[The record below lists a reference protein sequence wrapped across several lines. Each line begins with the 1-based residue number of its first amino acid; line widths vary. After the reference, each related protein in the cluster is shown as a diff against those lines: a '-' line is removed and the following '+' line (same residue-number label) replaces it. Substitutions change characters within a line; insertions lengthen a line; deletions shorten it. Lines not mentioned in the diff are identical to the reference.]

1 MKNKENLINFVKYL
15 DFMREELQ
23 KAIDEKQTLAATAR
37 NLSITPQKLNTLKNK
52 PKYFDTIIRKH
63 FITEKDYY
71 LALYQNQTVEDRIYK
86 AVLQIDEYKIV
97 ELTQK
102 EKDLI
107 NEALNQLNEREKDII
122 IQRYADRKSLDE
134 VGYDYNVTRERIR
147 QIEAKA
153 TRRLRAM
160 LYENL
165 KERYNNKNYE
175 QEIERINSNNSTK

>member
-1 MKNKENLINFVKYL
+1 MKNKENLINLVKYL
-15 DFMREELQ
+15 DLMKEELQ

-37 NLSITPQKLNTLKNK
+37 NLSITPQELNTLKSK

-63 FITEKDYY
+63 FVKEKDYY

-97 ELTQK
+97 ELTQE
-102 EKDLI
+102 EKNLI
-107 NEALNQLNEREKDII
+107 NQALNRLNEREKDII
-122 IQRYADRKSLDE
+122 IQRYADKKSLDE

-175 QEIERINSNNSTK
+175 QEIKRIDPNNSTK

>member
-1 MKNKENLINFVKYL
+1 MKNKENLIEFIKYL
-15 DFMREELQ
+15 DLMKEELQ
-23 KAIDEKQTLAATAR
+23 KAVDEKQSLATTAR
-37 NLSITPQKLNTLKNK
+37 NISITPQELNNLKNK
-52 PKYFDTIIRKH
+52 PKYFDAIIRKY
-63 FITEKDYY
+63 FMSEKDYY
-71 LALYQNQTVEDRIYK
+71 LTLYQNQTVEDVLYK
-86 AVLQIDEYKIV
+86 AILQIDEYKIV
-97 ELTQK
+97 DLTQK

-107 NEALNQLNEREKDII
+107 NEALNRLNEREKDII